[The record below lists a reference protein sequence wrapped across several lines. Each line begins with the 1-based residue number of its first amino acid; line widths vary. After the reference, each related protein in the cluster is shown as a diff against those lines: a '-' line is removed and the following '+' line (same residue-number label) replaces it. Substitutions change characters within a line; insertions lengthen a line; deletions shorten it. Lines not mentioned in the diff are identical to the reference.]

1 MTDSSEANLFRKL
14 EEEVLG
20 SKPEPNKN
28 VQSWSTINYFKR
40 KVSRKSS
47 KIEAVKR
54 ERLMKN
60 ALDVPLIV
68 LQRTKKVNLSWNLGK
83 WTLLTYTDRE
93 IFKIKYVGGEFQT
106 AEMVRSENLM
116 IVNGVLWQSF

>member
-20 SKPEPNKN
+20 SKPTTEPHKN

-47 KIEAVKR
+47 KITVKR

-68 LQRTKKVNLSWNLGK
+68 LQTTKKWTWAETLASE

-93 IFKIKYVGGEFQT
+93 ILKSS
-106 AEMVRSENLM
+106 M
-116 IVNGVLWQSF
+116 

>member
-20 SKPEPNKN
+20 SKPTTEANKN

-47 KIEAVKR
+47 KIAVKR

-68 LQRTKKVNLSWNLGK
+68 LQRTKKVNLS
-83 WTLLTYTDRE
+83 
-93 IFKIKYVGGEFQT
+93 
-106 AEMVRSENLM
+106 
-116 IVNGVLWQSF
+116 

>member
-20 SKPEPNKN
+20 SKLTTEANKN

-47 KIEAVKR
+47 KTTVKR

-68 LQRTKKVNLSWNLGK
+68 LQRTKKVNLS
-83 WTLLTYTDRE
+83 
-93 IFKIKYVGGEFQT
+93 
-106 AEMVRSENLM
+106 
-116 IVNGVLWQSF
+116 

>member
-47 KIEAVKR
+47 KIAVKR

-68 LQRTKKVNLSWNLGK
+68 LQRTKKVNLS
-83 WTLLTYTDRE
+83 
-93 IFKIKYVGGEFQT
+93 
-106 AEMVRSENLM
+106 
-116 IVNGVLWQSF
+116 